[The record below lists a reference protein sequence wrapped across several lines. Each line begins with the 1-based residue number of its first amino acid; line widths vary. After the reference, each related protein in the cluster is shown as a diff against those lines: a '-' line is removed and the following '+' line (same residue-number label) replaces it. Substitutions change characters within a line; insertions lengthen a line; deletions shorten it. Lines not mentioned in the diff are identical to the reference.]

1 MAFSK
6 LNLYDLN
13 DQITCGFMKG
23 FAYPARLE
31 ILRRL
36 NYEGP
41 LCVEILA
48 QGHPISKE
56 TLSNHLKILR
66 ETHLVNWEEKY
77 PYTFY
82 SLDEKNMEKAIQLI
96 LAYLNLFLRGE

>member
-6 LNLYDLN
+6 LNLYDPN

-23 FAYPARLE
+23 FAYPARLD

-36 NYEGP
+36 QHEGP
-41 LCVEILA
+41 LCVQILA
-48 QGHPISKE
+48 QGYPISKE
-56 TLSNHLKILR
+56 TLSDHLKILR

-82 SLDEKNMEKAIQLI
+82 TLDAKNMEMAIQYI
-96 LAYLNLFLRGE
+96 LSFLNLFLMKI

>member
-6 LNLYDLN
+6 LNQYDLN

-23 FAYPARLE
+23 FAYPVRLD

-36 NYEGP
+36 HFEGP
-41 LCVEILA
+41 LCVQILA
-48 QGHPISKE
+48 QGQPICKE
-56 TLSNHLKILR
+56 TLSEHLKTLR
-66 ETHLVNWEEKY
+66 KVQLVNWEEKY

-82 SLDEKNMEKAIQLI
+82 SLDEENMAKAIQYIYSFLK
-96 LAYLNLFLRGE
+96 LFQMLE